1 VTAHDSKAGDGNQSR
16 SIESGLWLLPD
27 DGVGRSPSERG
38 NGLRQDHLPRR
49 AEILALRDAGFTY
62 ASIGRHYDISRERVR
77 QIVTVKALRPK
88 PDLRSKPT
96 LTPAEVARLLGVH
109 TGTVRK
115 WANRGLLRSFR
126 VGSRRDRR
134 FRREDIV
141 SFMNGEESASTS
153 AVAHD
158 TR

>member
-1 VTAHDSKAGDGNQSR
+1 VTAHDSRAGDGNRSR
-16 SIESGLWLLPD
+16 SIESGLWLLPV
-27 DGVGRSPSERG
+27 DGAGLSPSERG

-49 AEILALRDAGFTY
+49 AEILALRETGLTY
-62 ASIGRHYDISRERVR
+62 AAIGRRYDISRERVR
-77 QIVTVKALRPK
+77 QLVTVKALRPK

-126 VGSRRDRR
+126 VGTRRDRR

-141 SFMNGEESASTS
+141 SFMNGEESVPSVAAS
-153 AVAHD
+153 HD
-158 TR
+158 IP